1 MNQTT
6 SPRAPDGFPTAS
18 AIKELTDL
26 ASQARGI
33 DIVTIESPRFGI
45 GVPNN
50 VPVGIRHGASPDIL
64 DVSRYFEAYREY
76 PTRKTGTA
84 KALTLTSFI
93 ELTRRHQTEQ
103 SAVFADTNWQK
114 PSFTAVIDY
123 HEPNVITVN
132 DAGEPDW
139 ISVGTPAFGKHR
151 IHYDFPLS
159 DEWKIWTEANGEAM
173 TQLDFAVFLEDR
185 IAELAA
191 PFEAEAIALERDFAT
206 TIATPSQLIQLSRGL
221 QVNVDSKV
229 KNVQTLQTG
238 EAQIAFEETH
248 SDSDGKPLKVPGIF
262 ILSIAPFFMGALI
275 RIPVR
280 LRYRVR
286 AGAVVWQFQ
295 MVRPDQHI
303 TDRVRSDLHRVGTDT
318 TLPTFEAQPEMTGA

>member
-1 MNQTT
+1 MNQTA
-6 SPRAPDGFPTAS
+6 SPRAPESFPTAS

-33 DIVTIESPRFGI
+33 DIVTIDSPVDGS
-45 GVPNN
+45 GVPKSIS
-50 VPVGIRHGASPDIL
+50 VGIRHGNNPDVVDI
-64 DVSRYFEAYREY
+64 SRFFEAYRDR
-76 PTRKTGTA
+76 PARKTGTA
-84 KALTLTSFI
+84 RALTLASFI
-93 ELTRRHQTEQ
+93 ELTKRHQTGH
-103 SAVFADTNWQK
+103 SAVFADTNWQN

-123 HEPNVITVN
+123 HEVN
-132 DAGEPDW
+132 DTGEAEDLTAAHALGAPN
-139 ISVGTPAFGKHR
+139 FGKHR

-159 DEWKIWTEANGEAM
+159 DEWKIWTDANGEAM

-221 QVNVDSKV
+221 QVNVDAKV

-262 ILSIAPFFMGALI
+262 ILSIAPFFMGQLI

-303 TDRVRSDLHRVGTDT
+303 TDRVRSDLHRVGVDT

>member
-1 MNQTT
+1 MSQTA
-6 SPRAPDGFPTAS
+6 SPRAPDSFPTAS
-18 AIKELTDL
+18 AIQELTDL

-33 DIVTIESPRFGI
+33 DIVSIQSPLGGA
-45 GVPNN
+45 GVPETIS
-50 VPVGIRHGASPDIL
+50 VGIRHGNSPDVVDI
-64 DVSRYFEAYREY
+64 SRFFEAYRVH
-76 PTRKTGTA
+76 PARKTGTA
-84 KALTLTSFI
+84 KALTLASFI
-93 ELTRRHQTEQ
+93 ALTKRHQTKG

-114 PSFTAVIDY
+114 PTFTAVIDY
-123 HEPNVITVN
+123 HEPNSLITDDGPEV
-132 DAGEPDW
+132 P
-139 ISVGTPAFGKHR
+139 GTPRFGKHR

-159 DEWKIWTEANGEAM
+159 DEWKIWTEANGEGM

-286 AGAVVWQFQ
+286 AGGVVWQFQ

-303 TDRVRSDLHRVGTDT
+303 TDRVRSDLHRVGEET